1 MILPVSATLDHPPLS
16 PLPHLSSKNSLF
28 PSQPH
33 SLRVSFFKKKN
44 TQPEGRP
51 SAPKIALLSVSLLLL
66 SYFDSPPAPEVLSP
80 PPGNS
85 LFTEAA
91 VPLLLLMRGIHA
103 VWAAA
108 WIPDSSVGDPSSRDR
123 QLGLRVSASPRRGS
137 LHRRDRQW
145 GPPSFRIARVELA
158 LAVPRRPLAEC
169 TSGVT

>member
-1 MILPVSATLDHPPLS
+1 MA
-16 PLPHLSSKNSLF
+16 SK
-28 PSQPH
+28 
-33 SLRVSFFKKKN
+33 V
-44 TQPEGRP
+44 
-51 SAPKIALLSVSLLLL
+51 ALLSVSLYLL
-66 SYFDSPPAPEVLSP
+66 SHFHSPPAPEVLSP

-85 LFTEAA
+85 LLGEAA
-91 VPLLLLMRGIHA
+91 VPLPLLVWGIRA

-145 GPPSFRIARVELA
+145 GPPSFRIPRVELA

-169 TSGVT
+169 TSGATGAAGGGVFGGLVYIVHRFVWSGFVWAALVFGCFPRSLFFFYSR

>member
-1 MILPVSATLDHPPLS
+1 MTTHPFLPSPISLPKIPSFLPNPTL
-16 PLPHLSSKNSLF
+16 F
-28 PSQPH
+28 AY
-33 SLRVSFFKKKN
+33 RFFQEKK

-51 SAPKIALLSVSLLLL
+51 SAPKIALLSVSLPLL

-123 QLGLRVSASPRRGS
+123 QLGVRVSASPRRGS

-145 GPPSFRIARVELA
+145 GPPSFRTARVELA

-169 TSGVT
+169 TLGAT

>member
-1 MILPVSATLDHPPLS
+1 MTTHPFLPSPISLPKIPSFLPNPTLYCFS
-16 PLPHLSSKNSLF
+16 
-28 PSQPH
+28 
-33 SLRVSFFKKKN
+33 RKKK
-44 TQPEGRP
+44 TQPEGQP
-51 SAPKIALLSVSLLLL
+51 SAPKVALLSVSLHLL
-66 SYFDSPPAPEVLSP
+66 SHFHSPPAPEVLSP

-91 VPLLLLMRGIHA
+91 APLPLLLWGIRA
-103 VWAAA
+103 GWAAA
-108 WIPDSSVGDPSSRDR
+108 WIPDNSVGDPSSRDR

-158 LAVPRRPLAEC
+158 LAVPRRPFAEC

>member
-1 MILPVSATLDHPPLS
+1 MILPVSATLDHPPS
-16 PLPHLSSKNSLF
+16 PLPPSLFQKFPLSFPTPLSSRIVF
-28 PSQPH
+28 Q
-33 SLRVSFFKKKN
+33 KKK
-44 TQPEGRP
+44 TQHEGRP

-145 GPPSFRIARVELA
+145 GPPSFRIPRVELA